1 MKSISKNHRLLSKS
15 KAEVILPF
23 ALIISFLLN
32 HSAFAQG
39 EKPVLHYTLSMP
51 QAASHFCH
59 VELQVKNGNLDSLHF
74 KMPQWMPG
82 YYQIMNYAKSVENIS
97 AKDEKGKV
105 VNLKKK
111 NNNTWSVG
119 GIRNKS
125 FTITYDVKADKKFVA
140 NSYVDTT
147 RAYLASAGIFLYADG
162 HLNIP
167 VSIKI
172 KSGQPWKN
180 IATGLEPVAGKP
192 DEFTATD
199 FDMLYDCP
207 VLIGNLDELPSFG
220 VNSIEHRFTG
230 YNTGSFD
237 RALFMKNLKKI
248 VEASVNVIG
257 DIPFKQYTF
266 IGIGPGR
273 GGIEHLN
280 NTTISFDGSSLTTAA
295 AMNKMMNFLAHEYFH
310 HYNVKRI
317 RPLELG
323 PFDYDKGSRTNLLWV
338 SEGLSVYYE
347 YLIVKRAGLADMQTL
362 LANFERNINAV
373 ENNPGRFYQSL
384 TQASYNTWK
393 DGPFGTQGDEPGKS
407 ISYYDKGP
415 VVGLLLDFA
424 IRNATQNKKSLDDV
438 MKLLYWQY
446 YKKLNRGFT
455 DAEFE
460 QTCET
465 VAGASLTSVFE
476 YVYTTKELD
485 YTTYLGYGGITLEK
499 STPDEAD
506 GKKVRVTLKVM
517 DNINPQQ
524 QAILTSWAGSK
535 P

>member
-1 MKSISKNHRLLSKS
+1 MKSKS
-15 KAEVILPF
+15 ENQTRIHKLKKEVILMFVLITSF
-23 ALIISFLLN
+23 AINLST
-32 HSAFAQG
+32 FAQG
-39 EKPVLHYTLSMP
+39 QKPVLSYELSMP
-51 QAASHFCH
+51 QVAAHYCH
-59 VELQVKNGNLDSLHF
+59 VELHVKNGNQDSLHF

-82 YYQIMNYAKSVENIS
+82 YYQIMNYSQSVENIS

-105 VNLKKK
+105 INLKKK
-111 NNNTWSVG
+111 NRNTWSLG

-125 FTITYDVKADKKFVA
+125 FKITYDVKADKNFVA
-140 NSYVDTT
+140 NSYVDTSH
-147 RAYLASAGIFLYADG
+147 AYLAPAGIFLYADG
-162 HLNIP
+162 FLNTP
-167 VSIKI
+167 VSVKI

-180 IATGLEPVAGKP
+180 IATGLATVAGKP
-192 DEFTATD
+192 DEFTAPD
-199 FDMLYDCP
+199 FDILYDCP
-207 VLIGNLDELPSFG
+207 ILIGNLDELPSFN
-220 VNSIEHRFTG
+220 VNGIQHRFTG
-230 YNTGSFD
+230 YNTGNFD
-237 RALFMKNLKKI
+237 KALFMENLKKI
-248 VEASVNVIG
+248 VEASVDIIG

-280 NTTISFDGSSLTTAA
+280 NTTVSFDGSSLTTSA

-317 RPLELG
+317 RPFELG

-362 LANFERNINAV
+362 LANIENNINAI
-373 ENNPGRFYQSL
+373 ENNPGRFHQSL
-384 TQASYNTWK
+384 TQASYSTWK

-415 VVGLLLDFA
+415 VIGLLLDFA

-438 MKLLYWQY
+438 MKLLYRQY

-485 YTTYLGYGGITLEK
+485 YNKFLGYGGLSIEK
-499 STPDEAD
+499 STIGE
-506 GKKVRVTLKVM
+506 GKKVKFVLKLM
-517 DNINPQQ
+517 DDMNAQQ
-524 QAILTSWAGSK
+524 REILNSWTGEQ